1 MKTKNESQ
9 FNCHHF
15 NMAGFKKTS
24 VELIITLLLIL
35 FYSIPLLAQ
44 SQNESY
50 PIMEKR
56 QFLSNLRTS
65 EQTSRVTYSNAKHIE
80 DLLSKVQPSI
90 YFNSGTV
97 KTYGEKPVSLFTN
110 VQSLSRLNGASM
122 LRNNIEMATV
132 KIESP
137 SDLNAVIDLNL
148 FTEFKNL
155 KYIQILSTIPTTE
168 QAINNMVRNNEGK
181 YSVFFIIKNGDS
193 EQ

>member
-1 MKTKNESQ
+1 
-9 FNCHHF
+9 
-15 NMAGFKKTS
+15 MAGFKKTS

-65 EQTSRVTYSNAKHIE
+65 EQTSRSTYSNAKHIE
-80 DLLSKVQPSI
+80 DLISKVQPSI

-97 KTYGEKPVSLFTN
+97 KTYGEKPVCLITN

-122 LRNNIEMATV
+122 LKNNIEMATV

-137 SDLNAVIDLNL
+137 TDLNATIDLNI

-155 KYIQILSTIPTTE
+155 KYIQIISAIPATE
-168 QAINNMVRNNEGK
+168 LAINNMVRNNEGK

>member
-1 MKTKNESQ
+1 
-9 FNCHHF
+9 
-15 NMAGFKKTS
+15 MAGFKKTS

-35 FYSIPLLAQ
+35 FYSIPILAQ

-97 KTYGEKPVSLFTN
+97 KT
-110 VQSLSRLNGASM
+110 
-122 LRNNIEMATV
+122 
-132 KIESP
+132 
-137 SDLNAVIDLNL
+137 
-148 FTEFKNL
+148 
-155 KYIQILSTIPTTE
+155 
-168 QAINNMVRNNEGK
+168 
-181 YSVFFIIKNGDS
+181 
-193 EQ
+193 